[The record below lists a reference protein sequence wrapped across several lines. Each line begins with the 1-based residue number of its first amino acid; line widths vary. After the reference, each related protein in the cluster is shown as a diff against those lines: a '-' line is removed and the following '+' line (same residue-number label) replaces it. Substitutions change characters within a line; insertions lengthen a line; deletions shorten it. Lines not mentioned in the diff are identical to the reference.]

1 MNKISVEMVNEAG
14 NYVTDFLAKNLSDSF
29 KFHTIYH
36 TKYVVDN
43 SEFIGRKCGISEDE
57 INIVKLSAWFHD
69 VGYAVD
75 PGDHEKES
83 VKIATEFL
91 ISKGINESIINQVE
105 NCILATRIPQQPKDL
120 LSQIICDADLKH
132 LTEDNYFEE
141 IDKMRV
147 EWTNLLGEKI
157 GKRKFHKNSVKFFK
171 SHEFHTDYAQK
182 ELKPKKEKFLHLIQ
196 KEIYM
201 LEQQKEKNI
210 LETKQKKA
218 KPKGYSRG
226 VESMFRLTARNQI
239 SLSSIAD
246 NKSNILITVNA
257 LMISITITVLVTRF
271 EEIPNIIL
279 PTLIFLIV
287 GLVTIVLAILS
298 TRPNIS
304 SGKFTK
310 EDIKQNKVNLLFF
323 GNFYNMELEDYEW
336 AIGELMKNDA
346 NLYGTM
352 IKDQYALGKVLAK
365 KYKLL
370 RVAYNVF
377 MFGIIISVAAFI
389 FAFINV

>member
-1 MNKISVEMVNEAG
+1 MNKINDKILKEAE
-14 NYVTDFLAKNLSDSF
+14 NFVTVFLAKNLSDNF

-36 TKYVVDN
+36 TKYVVEN
-43 SEFIGRKCGISEDE
+43 SELIGRECGISEDE
-57 INIVKLSAWFHD
+57 INILKLSAWFHD

-75 PGDHEKES
+75 PADHEKES
-83 VKIATEFL
+83 VNIATKFL
-91 ISKGINESIINQVE
+91 ISKEVDEAIIKQVE
-105 NCILATRIPQQPKDL
+105 RCILATKIPQQPKDL
-120 LSQIICDADLKH
+120 LSKIICDADLKH

-141 IDKMRV
+141 IDKMRI

-171 SHEFHTDYAQK
+171 AHQYHTDYGRKILA
-182 ELKPKKEKFLHLIQ
+182 PKKEKILNLIK

-201 LEQQKEKNI
+201 IEKQKEKNI
-210 LETKQKKA
+210 LETKEKKK

-246 NKSNILITVNA
+246 NKSNILISVNA
-257 LMISITITVLVTRF
+257 IIMSVAMTVLVTRF
-271 EEIPNIIL
+271 EDAPNIIL
-279 PTLIFLIV
+279 PTLIFLVFCLI
-287 GLVTIVLAILS
+287 TIVFAILS

-304 SGKFTK
+304 SGTFSK
-310 EDIKQNKVNLLFF
+310 EDIKENKVNLLFF
-323 GNFYNMELEDYEW
+323 GNFYNMELDDYEW
-336 AIGELMKNDA
+336 AIGELMRNDED
-346 NLYGTM
+346 LYGTM

-377 MFGIIISVAAFI
+377 MFGIIISVLAFV
-389 FAFINV
+389 FAFVNI